1 MKKEHLNVL
10 QLWNMS
16 FGFLGI
22 QFGWGLQMANMSAI
36 FEHLGA
42 HTHEIPILWLAA
54 PFTGLVVQPII
65 GSMSDRTWGPLG
77 RRRPYFLLG
86 AILASI
92 ALILM
97 PHSSALWM
105 AAGLLWILDTS
116 ANISMEPF
124 RAFVGDLLPDEQ
136 RTQGFA
142 MQSLLI
148 GIGAV
153 LASAFPW
160 ILHHV
165 FGVPSIGSNEQKI
178 PLTVEL
184 SFYIGAV
191 LFLGA
196 VLWTVVTTKEHPPED
211 IEAFKQQQTERGGIL
226 NTFREI
232 WAALQ
237 EMPLTMQQLAWVQF
251 FTWLGLYCFFLYF
264 PPAVAHNVFGATDQ
278 SSPLYIAGIEWAG
291 ICIAAYN
298 AIGIVF
304 SLVLPRLAQAMT
316 LKLTHS
322 FCLLCGAAGLISLG
336 AIAQSTAPEAIDNK
350 YLLLLS
356 MVGVGIVWA
365 SVLAMPYAILVNSL
379 PPDRNGIYM
388 GIFNFFIVLP
398 QIFVSLG
405 FGWVMNNILHN
416 DRLLA
421 VVIGGGFLIVAALL
435 MPRVQEEAIVGETP
449 NEELR
454 IEN

>member
-1 MKKEHLNVL
+1 MKKAHLNFL

-42 HTHEIPILWLAA
+42 DAHQIPILWLAA

-65 GSMSDRTWGPLG
+65 GNMSDHTWGPLG
-77 RRRPYFLLG
+77 RRRPYFLTG
-86 AILASI
+86 AIFGAI

-105 AAGLLWILDTS
+105 AVGLLWILDTS

-124 RAFVGDLLPDEQ
+124 RAFVGDLLPPEQ

-142 MQSLLI
+142 VQSLLI

-153 LASAFPW
+153 SASALPW
-160 ILHHV
+160 FLNHV
-165 FGVPSIGSNEQKI
+165 FGVPSIRGEQQQI
-178 PLTVEL
+178 PLTVEV
-184 SFYIGAV
+184 SFYVGAV
-191 LFLGA
+191 LFLGT
-196 VLWTVVTTKEHPPED
+196 VLWTVISTKEYPPD
-211 IEAFKQQQTERGGIL
+211 DMNAFKQQQAKQGGAM
-226 NTFREI
+226 NTVQAI
-232 WAALQ
+232 WNALQ
-237 EMPLTMQQLAWVQF
+237 EMPLTMRQLAWVQC

-264 PPAVAHNVFGATDQ
+264 PPAVAWHIFDATDEA
-278 SSPLYIAGIEWAG
+278 SPIYIEGIEWAG
-291 ICIAAYN
+291 ICIATYN
-298 AIGIVF
+298 AICVVSSF
-304 SLVLPRLAQAMT
+304 VLPRLAQAT
-316 LKLTHS
+316 SPQITHS
-322 FCLLCGAAGLISLG
+322 LCLLCGAAGLISLG
-336 AIAQSTAPEAIDNK
+336 VIHNQ

-365 SVLAMPYAILVNSL
+365 SVLAIPYAILVSSL
-379 PPDRNGIYM
+379 PPDRSGIYM

-398 QIFVSLG
+398 EIFASLS
-405 FGWVMNNILHN
+405 FGWVMEHVLDNN
-416 DRLLA
+416 RLLA

-435 MPRVQEEAIVGETP
+435 TQRVKTLPALDLGNAIEEEMPAVEPSQRK
-449 NEELR
+449 
-454 IEN
+454 